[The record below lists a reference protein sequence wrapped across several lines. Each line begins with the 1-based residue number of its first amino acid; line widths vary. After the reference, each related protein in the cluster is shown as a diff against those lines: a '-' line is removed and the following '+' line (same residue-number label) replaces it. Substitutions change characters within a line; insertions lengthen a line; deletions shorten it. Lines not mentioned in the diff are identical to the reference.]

1 MNKMNLNY
9 LEIEGKYYAI
19 DMGKVIEFITE
30 SDSSTQ
36 TINQSYGIPLKE
48 NGTLDG
54 DIRLI
59 SKDISETKE
68 SVSENMSNLRYSL
81 LTYLLNILMSPL
93 SDGSG
98 NIVVAESMRTLHL
111 GQVISF
117 NTLFEMGIIY
127 EIENN
132 N

>member
-1 MNKMNLNY
+1 MNLNY

-19 DMGKVIEFITE
+19 DMGKVIEF

>member
-1 MNKMNLNY
+1 MNSNY

-19 DMGKVIEFITE
+19 NMDKVIEFISE
-30 SDSSTQ
+30 DEGSVQ
-36 TINQSYGIPLKE
+36 TISQNYGIPLTQ
-48 NGTLDG
+48 NGSLNDEFK
-54 DIRLI
+54 LI
-59 SKDISETKE
+59 SKEVSEQKEHVSET
-68 SVSENMSNLRYSL
+68 MSNLRYSL
-81 LTYLLNILMSPL
+81 LTYLLNIILAPL

-98 NIVVAESMRTLHL
+98 NVIVAESLKTLHL

-132 N
+132 D

>member
-1 MNKMNLNY
+1 MNSNY

-19 DMGKVIEFITE
+19 NMDKVIEFISE
-30 SDSSTQ
+30 DEGSVQ
-36 TINQSYGIPLKE
+36 TISQNYGIPLTQ
-48 NGTLDG
+48 NGSLNDEFK
-54 DIRLI
+54 LI
-59 SKDISETKE
+59 SKEVSEQKEHVSET
-68 SVSENMSNLRYSL
+68 MSNLRYSL
-81 LTYLLNILMSPL
+81 LTYLLNIILAPL

-98 NIVVAESMRTLHL
+98 NVIVVESLKTLHL

-132 N
+132 D

>member
-1 MNKMNLNY
+1 MNSNY

-19 DMGKVIEFITE
+19 DMGKVIEFISE
-30 SDSSTQ
+30 SESSTQ
-36 TINQSYGIPLKE
+36 TINQSYGIPLTDD
-48 NGTLDG
+48 GTVG
-54 DIRLI
+54 GEIRLL
-59 SKDISETKE
+59 SKEIAETKE
-68 SVSENMSNLRYSL
+68 SVGENMSNLRYSM
-81 LTYLLNILMSPL
+81 LTYLLNILLSPL

-98 NIVVAESMRTLHL
+98 NVVVAESMRSLHL

-132 N
+132 

>member
-1 MNKMNLNY
+1 MNLNY

>member
-1 MNKMNLNY
+1 MNSNY

-19 DMGKVIEFITE
+19 DMGKVIEFISE
-30 SDSSTQ
+30 SESSTQ
-36 TINQSYGIPLKE
+36 TINQSYGIPLTDD
-48 NGTLDG
+48 GTVAG

-59 SKDISETKE
+59 SKEIAETKE
-68 SVSENMSNLRYSL
+68 SVGENMSNLRYSM
-81 LTYLLNILMSPL
+81 LTYLLNILLSPL

-98 NIVVAESMRTLHL
+98 NVVVAESMRSLHL

-132 N
+132 

>member
-1 MNKMNLNY
+1 MNNNY

-19 DMGKVIEFITE
+19 DMGKVIEFISE
-30 SDSSTQ
+30 SESSTQ
-36 TINQSYGIPLKE
+36 TINQSYGIPLTDD
-48 NGTLDG
+48 GTVG
-54 DIRLI
+54 GEIRLL
-59 SKDISETKE
+59 SKEIAETKE
-68 SVSENMSNLRYSL
+68 SVGENMSNLRYSM
-81 LTYLLNILMSPL
+81 LTYLLNILLSPL

-98 NIVVAESMRTLHL
+98 NVVVAESMRSLHL

-132 N
+132 

>member
-1 MNKMNLNY
+1 MNGNY

-19 DMGKVIEFITE
+19 DMDKVIEFISE
-30 SDSSTQ
+30 NGSSTQ
-36 TINQSYGIPLKE
+36 TISQNYGIPFSDKGPL
-48 NGTLDG
+48 GD

-59 SKDISETKE
+59 SKEVSETKE

-81 LTYLLNILMSPL
+81 LTYLLNIIMAPL
-93 SDGSG
+93 SDGTG
-98 NIVVAESMRTLHL
+98 NVIVAESMKGLHL

-127 EIENN
+127 EIDNN
-132 N
+132 D